1 MTQPSSPAPQT
12 ASVPPPGCPAH
23 ATMPREHPALDDA
36 AGEPAF
42 VRLFGPEFSAD
53 PQSTYR
59 LLRSM
64 GPIAPV
70 EIAEGVYG
78 RITTTYAAALDL
90 LRDNANRFGKS
101 PSHWRALA
109 AGEVPAD
116 SPALIMMMERDNAL
130 WKDGPEHTR
139 LRTAITDSLA
149 RIDQHALRA
158 LVKRTADRLID
169 AIQERGEADLVA
181 DYAAPLPMAILF
193 ELFGCPVSI
202 GERIVAALV
211 KLFDASLDAAAGNVE
226 LERACGEL
234 AALKRAT
241 PGADVTTWLIEHP
254 AALTDA
260 EVIQQIL
267 LVIGAGTEPST
278 NLIGNALALMLAD
291 DRFAGS
297 VIDGAQSVGGALD
310 HVLWTDPPMAN
321 YSPLYPLQD
330 TVYEG
335 IWLPAGVPVLIS
347 FAAANTDPALGL
359 GEGHRAGNV
368 AHLAFS
374 AGAHGCPAPGT
385 ARLIAEMAVERVL
398 DRLPGLSL
406 TGPAENL
413 VRRPGTFASGWTA
426 LPVVFP
432 PATSSAASSATF
444 AITPVALSVES
455 SGVPWTR
462 STPPAAPIVSTP
474 QAATSTPKPPPS
486 ARGGPRRVWNSLGRW
501 WHGR

>member
-1 MTQPSSPAPQT
+1 MTHPSSPAQ
-12 ASVPPPGCPAH
+12 VPPAGCPAH
-23 ATMPREHPALDDA
+23 STTPREHPSLDEA
-36 AGEPAF
+36 AAEPAF

-90 LRDNANRFGKS
+90 LRDNPNRFAKN

-109 AGEVPAD
+109 AGEVPLD
-116 SPALIMMMERDNAL
+116 SPALTMMRERDNAL

-158 LVKRTADRLID
+158 MVKRTADRLID
-169 AIQERGEADLVA
+169 AVQENGEADLMA
-181 DYAAPLPMAILF
+181 EYAAPLPMAVLF
-193 ELFGCPVSI
+193 ELFGCPQPI
-202 GERIVAALV
+202 GERIVASLV
-211 KLFDASLDAAAGNVE
+211 QMFDASQDSAAAGVE

-234 AALKRAT
+234 TAIKRAT

-254 AALTDA
+254 AELTDA
-260 EVIQQIL
+260 EMIQQIL

-278 NLIGNALALMLAD
+278 NLIGNALTLMLGD

-321 YSPLYPLQD
+321 YSPLYPIQD
-330 TVYEG
+330 AVYEG

-359 GEGHRAGNV
+359 GDRHRAGNV

-385 ARLIAEMAVERVL
+385 ARVIAEIAVERLL
-398 DRLPGLSL
+398 DRLPGLTL
-406 TGPAENL
+406 AVPAEKL

-432 PATSSAASSATF
+432 PASTTAASSATF
-444 AITPVALSVES
+444 AITPVASSVES
-455 SGVPWTR
+455 SGVSWTR
-462 STPPAAPIVSTP
+462 STPPDVPIASTP
-474 QAATSTPKPPPS
+474 PATTSTAKPPPS
-486 ARGGPRRVWNSLGRW
+486 APRGPRRVWSSLGRW
-501 WHGR
+501 WRGR